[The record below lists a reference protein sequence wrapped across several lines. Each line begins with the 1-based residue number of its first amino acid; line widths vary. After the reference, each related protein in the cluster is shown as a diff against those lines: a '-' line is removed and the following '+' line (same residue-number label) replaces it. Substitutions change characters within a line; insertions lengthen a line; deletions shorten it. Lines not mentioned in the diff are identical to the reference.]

1 MKRFNRNEA
10 VKVVV
15 DVMDKHIQQ
24 YGNILY
30 NASGQLPYEND
41 KKYIPN
47 NSYSIFRN
55 KCKQSLVTLYG
66 HNSVRM
72 YEFLEMNLSCFIK
85 SKFNVGL
92 VIYNHNNRPQ
102 YVEPK

>member
-10 VKVVV
+10 VKVVI

-30 NASGQLPYEND
+30 NAAGQLPYEND
-41 KKYIPN
+41 KKYIPH
-47 NSYSIFRN
+47 NSYYIFRN

-72 YEFLEMNLSCFIK
+72 YEFLEMNLNPFIK
-85 SKFNVGL
+85 SKFNIGL
-92 VIYNHNNRPQ
+92 VIYNHYNRPQ